1 MQCRILPHF
10 QKRDQIGPLF
20 DPFLDLLLGLYVPIN
35 NAVAFCAMTVRV
47 GFGPWAA
54 SGTVIFHIAM
64 DKGPFRSMIYLLR
77 TAIFWGAAPLAAVAV
92 VALEEDQEHLN
103 IGPNLRDPKTNPSNQ
118 FIPFMFWI
126 FRKGSSDP
134 GCPLC
139 PFVWRSSL
147 FSRRWAPHYCGWHSD
162 VWLVNVVLLCTQTA
176 TITEAVFCPTWPR
189 FFFAP

>member
-1 MQCRILPHF
+1 
-10 QKRDQIGPLF
+10 
-20 DPFLDLLLGLYVPIN
+20 
-35 NAVAFCAMTVRV
+35 MTVRV

-77 TAIFWGAAPLAAVAV
+77 TAIFWGAAPLAVVAV

-147 FSRRWAPHYCGWHSD
+147 FSRR
-162 VWLVNVVLLCTQTA
+162 
-176 TITEAVFCPTWPR
+176 
-189 FFFAP
+189 